1 MNKQECRHKNK
12 RHFHHHKA
20 PVKDVTENI
29 TSGASENND
38 DTEDKQYSDG
48 LVLAIAIAISA
59 LTMAM
64 IYLSGAK

>member
-1 MNKQECRHKNK
+1 MNKQECRIKHKK
-12 RHFHHHKA
+12 HFHHHKA
-20 PVKDVTENI
+20 PGGDVTKHI
-29 TSGASENND
+29 TSGALENND

-48 LVLAIAIAISA
+48 LVLAIAIVISA